1 MTPEFFAFSDMGEM
15 DLSEPLLMIVGIVYM
30 IAMLI
35 SLAYGVT
42 VYILQSLGMYT
53 MAKRRGIH
61 HPGLAWVPVAN
72 MWILGSISDQ
82 YQYVV
87 KSKIRNRRKVLLGF
101 MIAVESIAI
110 LFMIFAFSVLFN
122 ISDSAMS
129 GHSFGTANI
138 MPLIGIMG
146 AYLVLM
152 VLAIVASVFQYIAC
166 YDLFRSATPNNAV
179 LFLILGIF
187 FNFLLPFF
195 IFACRKKDE
204 GMPPRKIQVPVAPW
218 TPAPPPP
225 APTWQQSVAPAEPV
239 EEVPAEEP
247 IAEETTEE

>member
-1 MTPEFFAFSDMGEM
+1 MSAEFFAYSDFA
-15 DLSEPLLMIVGIVYM
+15 DLSEPFIMVFAIIWMIFGLIGI
-30 IAMLI
+30 AL
-35 SLAYGVT
+35 GVT
-42 VYILQSLGMYT
+42 MYILQSMGLYNI
-53 MAKRRGIH
+53 AKRRGIH

-72 MWILGSISDQ
+72 MWIIGSISDQ

-87 KSKIRNRRKVLLGF
+87 KGKVRNRRKVLLGL
-101 MIAVESIAI
+101 MIAVYV
-110 LFMIFAFSVLFN
+110 LMIV
-122 ISDSAMS
+122 
-129 GHSFGTANI
+129 
-138 MPLIGIMG
+138 
-146 AYLVLM
+146 YLVLFVAGMFNVDMMMADTFDVTFFASMGSAFAVAMAMWM
-152 VLAIVASVFQYIAC
+152 VSVIAGVFLYIAFF
-166 YDLFRSATPNNAV
+166 DLYRSCNPDNAV

-187 FNFLLPFF
+187 FDFLQPIF
-195 IFACRKKDE
+195 IFVCRKKDE